1 MAQNRLD
8 DVRLSGPLNV
18 GGVTTTSN
26 LWTRDQLVQSNLFV
40 YPIPFAAWRVHNAFQ
55 TTLPGTSAADDIG
68 LYGGSFAS
76 ASPSLQTYDVKTVG
90 ATNLYARTTVILP
103 AEYVDG
109 ESVTLRFH
117 AGALGAVADST
128 MTLDVQAFLS
138 NDEGGIGSDLY
149 AGAALDINN
158 TTMADKDYS
167 LSPGTL
173 SAGDVLDIRINIAPN
188 DASGGS
194 SVAGIIGK
202 ASLLCDVKG

>member
-1 MAQNRLD
+1 MTQNRLD

-26 LWTRDQLVQSNLFV
+26 LWTRDQLVQNNLFV
-40 YPIPFAAWRVHNAFQ
+40 YPIPFENWRIWNANQ
-55 TTLPGTSAADDIG
+55 STIPNPSASDDIG
-68 LYGGSFAS
+68 YYGGTFAS

-103 AEYVDG
+103 AEYVAG

-117 AGALGAVADST
+117 AGALGAVADTT

-138 NDEGGIGSDLY
+138 DDEAGIGSDLY
-149 AGAALDINN
+149 TGAAWDINN

-173 SAGDVLDIRINIAPN
+173 SPGDILDIRINIAPN